1 MEKLKDTAS
10 RKIVYLLITL
20 ILIGTIGIAK
30 GSTYF
35 SIEAQALALASSP
48 LVILQNIT
56 NSQVLTGNTSA
67 IVSVS
72 NGTNNL
78 DVLQVLNQTN
88 DAWQL
93 QMTKYSDDNINRLTN
108 CTIWLNNGSAPNTQI
123 QVIDGEYTQVSGDYY
138 TLEGNGADSIAL
150 TVTTNATGTTYIYT
164 YLKILTPNTSTYSLY
179 AITFEII

>member
-1 MEKLKDTAS
+1 MEKLKDITS
-10 RKIVYLLITL
+10 KKIVCLLITL
-20 ILIGTIGIAK
+20 ILLGTICIAK
-30 GSTYF
+30 GNTYF
-35 SIEAQALALASSP
+35 SIKAQALALASSP

-67 IVSVS
+67 TVTVS

-93 QMTKYSDDNINRLTN
+93 QIIEYSDDNINRLTN
-108 CTIWLNNGSAPNTQI
+108 CTIWLNNGSVPNTQI
-123 QVIDGEYTQVSGDYY
+123 QVIDGQYTQVSGNYY
-138 TLEGNGADSIAL
+138 TLEGNGADSITL
-150 TVTTNATGTTYIYT
+150 TVTTNATGTTYIYAC
-164 YLKILTPNTSTYSLY
+164 LKILTPNTSTYSLY